1 MLLYLEC
8 FLQFLDDDPAVLL
21 EVDEVLV
28 EEAVVRVR
36 PRDPLAAPEGPQN
49 VTILLI

>member
-1 MLLYLEC
+1 MLLYRESL
-8 FLQFLDDDPAVLL
+8 LQFLDDDPAVLL

-49 VTILLI
+49 VTL

>member
-1 MLLYLEC
+1 MLNLESL
-8 FLQFLDDDPAVLL
+8 LQFLDDDSAVPL

-36 PRDPLAAPEGPQN
+36 PGDPLAAPKGPQN
-49 VTILLI
+49 VTILLW